1 MLWVRHV
8 VGNKTKREKHQDEQ
22 TWDIHKKGTL
32 IIKKQNKKIK
42 IKKLTFS
49 HQRNSL

>member
-32 IIKKQNKKIK
+32 IIKK
-42 IKKLTFS
+42 
-49 HQRNSL
+49 